1 MPASTL
7 EDILN
12 ITKLFVIILLD
23 SQPGSEPVA
32 YQMSCPVPRPL
43 MMMIMSMGH
52 DVSELRPVVHPPGD
66 RWSWT
71 TMVEWYQHGKTPHS
85 SNRALWQ
92 AHQQSHIVANQVDLG
107 KGYDGFGLRNSS
119 FTLRTVLQH
128 AVKSYTGLPP
138 LRTSPLK
145 KQCVSRPLDEGIS

>member
-52 DVSELRPVVHPPGD
+52 DVSELRPP
-66 RWSWT
+66 
-71 TMVEWYQHGKTPHS
+71 
-85 SNRALWQ
+85 
-92 AHQQSHIVANQVDLG
+92 
-107 KGYDGFGLRNSS
+107 
-119 FTLRTVLQH
+119 
-128 AVKSYTGLPP
+128 TGLLFIPQVTDDHGQP
-138 LRTSPLK
+138 WWNDINTGKLLIRPTGLSGKPTSR
-145 KQCVSRPLDEGIS
+145 VI